1 MQVDI
6 IVKPYKRGL
15 NDNRSYIQ
23 KETFQMLKNH
33 DTLSPQL
40 DSLLSIGQDS
50 DLDPLRTLWVD

>member
-6 IVKPYKRGL
+6 IVKYCERGL
-15 NDNRSYIQ
+15 NENGKSYTIYQ
-23 KETFQMLKNH
+23 KEMLKNH

-50 DLDPLRTLWVD
+50 DLDTLRTL